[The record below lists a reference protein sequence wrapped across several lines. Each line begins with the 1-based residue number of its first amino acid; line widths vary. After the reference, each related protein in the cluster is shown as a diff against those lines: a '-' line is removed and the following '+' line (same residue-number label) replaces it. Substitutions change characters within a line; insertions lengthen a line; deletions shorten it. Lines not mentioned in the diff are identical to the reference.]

1 MIGTLPNVSSDTD
14 WTHAIAS
21 AYGGKKGHSKD
32 LAIDPL
38 EACRNDYRS
47 GKAEQF
53 CLGGG
58 FKGVGNLC

>member
-38 EACRNDYRS
+38 EACRHEYRS

-53 CLGGG
+53 FLGGG
-58 FKGVGNLC
+58 RGVGDLC